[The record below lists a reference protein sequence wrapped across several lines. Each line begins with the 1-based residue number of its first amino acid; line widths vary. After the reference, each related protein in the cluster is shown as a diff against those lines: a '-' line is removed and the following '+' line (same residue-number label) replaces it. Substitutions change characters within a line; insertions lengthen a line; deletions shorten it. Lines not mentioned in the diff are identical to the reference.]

1 MSEVPDPKKTRRML
15 LLLGTISVAPFVA
28 SLLLYL
34 FWTPRSFT
42 NYGELLP
49 VAPLAGTAISTRDGT
64 PFRIDE
70 LRGKWA
76 FVMVDQGGCDPYCRS
91 KLYLM
96 RQVRLTQGKDRGRL
110 ERLWLITDDV
120 EPEHALKAEYQG
132 TRLIR
137 VGPAEAFV
145 SRLPAAASPRDHI
158 YLIDP
163 LGNLMMRFP
172 RDADPQRVKKD
183 VSKLLK
189 VSGGWRQTGPQD

>member
-1 MSEVPDPKKTRRML
+1 MSEVPDPKKTKRML
-15 LLLGTISVAPFVA
+15 LLLGTISVAPFIA

-49 VAPLAGTAISTRDGT
+49 VAPLSGTAISTRDGT
-64 PFRIDE
+64 PFEIDE

-76 FVMVDQGGCDPYCRS
+76 FLMVDQGGCDEYCRS

-96 RQVRLTQGKDRGRL
+96 RQIRLTQGKDRDRL
-110 ERLWLITDDV
+110 ERLWLITDGV
-120 EPEHALKAEYQG
+120 EPEITLTVEYQG

-137 VGPAEAFV
+137 IGSADSFA
-145 SRLPAAASPRDHI
+145 SHLPATGSPRDHI

-172 RDADPQRVKKD
+172 RDADPQRVKRD
-183 VSKLLK
+183 ISKLLK
-189 VSGGWRQTGPQD
+189 VSGGWRQTGQQD

>member
-1 MSEVPDPKKTRRML
+1 ML

-49 VAPLAGTAISTRDGT
+49 VTPLSEAVISTRDGK

-76 FVMVDQGGCDPYCRS
+76 FVMVDQGGCDEYCRS

-96 RQVRLTQGKDRGRL
+96 RQIRLTQGKDRERL
-110 ERLWLITDDV
+110 ERLWLITDEV
-120 EPEHALKAEYQG
+120 VPEAALAAEYEG
-132 TRLIR
+132 THLIR
-137 VGPAEAFV
+137 TGPGEEFV
-145 SRLPAAASPRDHI
+145 NRLPASVSPRDHV
-158 YLIDP
+158 YLIDS

-189 VSGGWRQTGPQD
+189 ISGGWRQTGQQE

>member
-1 MSEVPDPKKTRRML
+1 ML

-49 VAPLAGTAISTRDGT
+49 VTPLSTAAISTRDGN

-76 FVMVDQGGCDPYCRS
+76 FLMADQGGCDEYCRS

-96 RQVRLTQGKDRGRL
+96 RQIRLTRGKDRDRL
-110 ERLWLITDDV
+110 VRLWLITDDV
-120 EPEHALKAEYQG
+120 EPERALMTEYQG
-132 TRLIR
+132 THLIR
-137 VGPAEAFV
+137 VGPDEQFV
-145 SRLPAAASPRDHI
+145 SRLPASTSPRDHV

-183 VSKLLK
+183 VAKLLK
-189 VSGGWRQTGPQD
+189 VSGGWRQTGQKD

>member
-1 MSEVPDPKKTRRML
+1 MSEVPDPKRTRRML

-49 VAPLAGTAISTRDGT
+49 VTPLSGTAISTRDGA
-64 PFRIDE
+64 PVRIDE

-76 FVMVDQGGCDPYCRS
+76 FLMVDQGGCDEYCRS

-96 RQVRLTQGKDRGRL
+96 RQIRLIQGKDRDRL

-120 EPEHALKAEYQG
+120 APEHALMAEYQG

-137 VGPAEAFV
+137 IGPDEPFA

-189 VSGGWRQTGPQD
+189 VSGGWRQTGQQD